1 MKSCRN
7 CAHSRHDGS
16 FRVDLFCPVIGQRV
30 VEASMSEVENRR
42 ADQRCRDLAASC
54 NAYAPEGETK

>member
-7 CAHSRHDGS
+7 CTNSRHDGS

-30 VEASMSEVENRR
+30 VQASMSEEENRR

-54 NAYAPEGETK
+54 HAYESEGESK